1 LPKSKTGLSNAK
13 VIRTSSSGLKKSILV
28 VSETKERTG
37 SIFPVK
43 TTGGQERTVA
53 TFVANRALQKKKPI
67 FSILALDT
75 WKGYVLFEAPNSQV
89 VDESIQG
96 FKHVRSKIPGMMQY
110 QDIEKFLVTKSMVA
124 ELNEGDTI
132 EIVAGPFKTMRAK
145 ITRLERAKQEVTVV
159 LLDTPYQMPVTID
172 VGYVKLIERAKP
184 EQKPQ

>member
-1 LPKSKTGLSNAK
+1 MSELKQ
-13 VIRTSSSGLKKSILV
+13 SSIY
-28 VSETKERTG
+28 
-37 SIFPVK
+37 PVK

-53 TFVANRALQKKKPI
+53 TFVANKAMQKKKPI
-67 FSILALDT
+67 YSILALDT

-124 ELNEGDTI
+124 ELSDGDTV

-145 ITRLERAKQEVTVV
+145 IARIDQPKQEITVV
-159 LLDTPYQMPVTID
+159 LLDTPYQMPVTISAA
-172 VGYVKLIERAKP
+172 YVKIIEKNRGDTK
-184 EQKPQ
+184 

>member
-1 LPKSKTGLSNAK
+1 M
-13 VIRTSSSGLKKSILV
+13 
-28 VSETKERTG
+28 
-37 SIFPVK
+37 K

-53 TFVANRALQKKKPI
+53 TFVANKAIQKKKSI
-67 FSILALDT
+67 YSILALDT

-124 ELNEGDTI
+124 ELSDGDTV

-145 ITRLERAKQEVTVV
+145 ISRIDQPKQEITVV
-159 LLDTPYQMPVTID
+159 LLDTPYQMPVTISAA
-172 VGYVKLIERAKP
+172 YVKIIEKNKGDTAK
-184 EQKPQ
+184 

>member
-1 LPKSKTGLSNAK
+1 MAEQQS
-13 VIRTSSSGLKKSILV
+13 
-28 VSETKERTG
+28 VS

-53 TFVANRALQKKKPI
+53 TFVANRAIQKAKPI
-67 FSILALDT
+67 YSVLALDT

-110 QDIEKFLVTKSMVA
+110 SDIEKFLVTKSMVA
-124 ELNEGDTI
+124 ELNEGDTV

-145 ITRLERAKQEVTVV
+145 ISRVEKEKQEITVV
-159 LLDTPYQMPVTID
+159 LIDTAFAMPITID
-172 VGYVKLIERAKP
+172 ASYVRIISRAKP
-184 EQKPQ
+184 EAPK

>member
-1 LPKSKTGLSNAK
+1 VAVLSDQE
-13 VIRTSSSGLKKSILV
+13 RSS
-28 VSETKERTG
+28 

-53 TFVANRALQKKKPI
+53 TFVANRAQQKKKPI
-67 FSILALDT
+67 YSVLALDT

-110 QDIEKFLVTKSMVA
+110 SDIEKFLVTKSMVA
-124 ELNEGDTI
+124 ELNEGDTV

-145 ITRLERAKQEVTVV
+145 ISRVEKEKQEITVS
-159 LLDTPYQMPVTID
+159 LLDTAFAMPITID
-172 VGYVKLIERAKP
+172 ASYVKIVERAKP
-184 EQKPQ
+184 EPPK

>member
-1 LPKSKTGLSNAK
+1 MSEQKQQ
-13 VIRTSSSGLKKSILV
+13 SSIY
-28 VSETKERTG
+28 
-37 SIFPVK
+37 PVK

-53 TFVANRALQKKKPI
+53 TFVANKAVQKKKPI
-67 FSILALDT
+67 YSILALDT

-124 ELNEGDTI
+124 ELSEGDTV

-145 ITRLERAKQEVTVV
+145 IVRIESAKQEVTVV
-159 LLDTPYQMPVTID
+159 LLDTPYQLPVTVDAAYLKI
-172 VGYVKLIERAKP
+172 VEKSKAEPAKH
-184 EQKPQ
+184 

>member
-1 LPKSKTGLSNAK
+1 M
-13 VIRTSSSGLKKSILV
+13 
-28 VSETKERTG
+28 SEPERNS

-53 TFVANRALQKKKPI
+53 TFVANRAIQKKKPI
-67 FSILALDT
+67 YSVLALDT

-110 QDIEKFLVTKSMVA
+110 SDIEKYLVTKSMVA
-124 ELNEGDTI
+124 ELNEGDTV

-145 ITRLERAKQEVTVV
+145 ITRVEKEKQEVVV
-159 LLDTPYQMPVTID
+159 TLLDTAFAMPITID
-172 VGYVKLIERAKP
+172 ASFTKLVERAKP
-184 EQKPQ
+184 EQPK

>member
-1 LPKSKTGLSNAK
+1 M
-13 VIRTSSSGLKKSILV
+13 
-28 VSETKERTG
+28 SEQQRNS

-53 TFVANRALQKKKPI
+53 TFVGNRAVQKSKQI
-67 FSILALDT
+67 YSILALDT

-124 ELNEGDTI
+124 ELNESDMV
-132 EIVAGPFKTMRAK
+132 EIVAGPFKSMRAK
-145 ITRLERAKQEVTVV
+145 ISRVEQAKQEVTVV
-159 LLDTPYQMPVTID
+159 LLDTPYQFPVTVD
-172 VGYVKLIERAKP
+172 AAYLKLVQRAPK
-184 EQKPQ
+184 EESKA